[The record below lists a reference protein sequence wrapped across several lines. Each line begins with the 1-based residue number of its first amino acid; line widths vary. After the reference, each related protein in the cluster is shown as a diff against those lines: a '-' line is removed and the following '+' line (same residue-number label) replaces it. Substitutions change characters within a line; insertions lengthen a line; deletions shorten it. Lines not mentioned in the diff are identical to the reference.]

1 MDPEL
6 AELLV
11 TISPFAFLLA
21 LGLGAGTIAEK
32 RHFADIRVR
41 EARLRLLPAVTL
53 SKAPA
58 NWAVDGS
65 GLVAGSVVVSLDYFK
80 RFAASLRMLIGGR
93 IKAFEPLMERG
104 RREAILR
111 MKEDAQAAGYDAVI
125 NVRLETS
132 RIANADGS
140 TTAGV
145 ELMAYGT
152 GLKLR
157 GGLAR
162 PEASGGISPNQ

>member
-1 MDPEL
+1 MDSEL
-6 AELLV
+6 VALLW
-11 TISPFAFLLA
+11 TISPFVFVLA
-21 LGLGAGTIAEK
+21 LGLIAGTVAER

-41 EARLRLLPAVTL
+41 EARLRLLPAITL
-53 SKAPA
+53 SKPPA
-58 NWAVDGS
+58 DWSVDGS
-65 GLVAGSVVVSLDYFK
+65 GLAAGSVVVSLDYFK
-80 RFAASLRMLIGGR
+80 RFTASLKTLVGGR
-93 IKAFEPLMERG
+93 IKAFEPLMDRG

-145 ELMAYGT
+145 EVMAYGT

-157 GGLAR
+157 GGV
-162 PEASGGISPNQ
+162 PTQGI

>member
-1 MDPEL
+1 MDAPEL

-11 TISPFAFLLA
+11 SISPFAFLLA
-21 LGLGAGTIAEK
+21 LGLAAGTVLER

-41 EARLRLLPAVTL
+41 EARLRMLPAVTF
-53 SKAPA
+53 SKVPA
-58 NWAVDGS
+58 DWPVASS

-80 RFAASLRMLIGGR
+80 RFAASLRILIGGR
-93 IKAFEPLMERG
+93 VKAFEPLMDRG

-111 MKEDAQAAGYDAVI
+111 MKEDAHTAGYDAIV

-140 TTAGV
+140 STAGV

-152 GLKLR
+152 GLKLS
-157 GGLAR
+157 GGLPSR
-162 PEASGGISPNQ
+162 KI

>member
-1 MDPEL
+1 MSSEL
-6 AELLV
+6 TELLLRV
-11 TISPFAFLLA
+11 APFALLLV
-21 LGLGAGTIAEK
+21 LGLAVGTILER

-41 EARLRLLPAVTL
+41 EAQLRMLPAITF
-53 SKAPA
+53 SKPPA
-58 NWAVDGS
+58 DWSVDGG

-80 RFAASLRMLIGGR
+80 RFAAALRIIFGGR
-93 IKAFEPLMERG
+93 VKAFEPLMDRG

-111 MKEDAQAAGYDAVI
+111 MKEDAAAAGYDAII
-125 NVRLETS
+125 NVRLATS

-145 ELMAYGT
+145 ELIAYGT

-157 GGLAR
+157 GGLATN
-162 PEASGGISPNQ
+162 EI

>member
-1 MDPEL
+1 MNPEL

-11 TISPFAFLLA
+11 GFGPVAFLLV
-21 LGLGAGTIAEK
+21 LGLVAGTIAER

-41 EARLRLLPAVTL
+41 ESRFRTL
-53 SKAPA
+53 SALTFSKAPID
-58 NWAVDGS
+58 WAIEGS

-80 RFAASLRMLIGGR
+80 RFAAALRTIFGGR
-93 IKAFEPLMERG
+93 IKAFEPLLDRG

-111 MKEDAQAAGYDAVI
+111 MKEAAAAAGYDAII

-132 RIANADGS
+132 RIANAEGS

-157 GGLAR
+157 GGLPTNER
-162 PEASGGISPNQ
+162 

>member
-1 MDPEL
+1 MDAPEL

-11 TISPFAFLLA
+11 SISPFAFLLA
-21 LGLGAGTIAEK
+21 LGLAAGTVLER

-41 EARLRLLPAVTL
+41 EARLRMLPAVTF

-58 NWAVDGS
+58 DWPVAGS

-80 RFAASLRMLIGGR
+80 RFAASLRILIGGR
-93 IKAFEPLMERG
+93 VKALEPLMDRG

-111 MKEDAQAAGYDAVI
+111 MKEDAHTAGYDAIV

-140 TTAGV
+140 STAGV

-152 GLKLR
+152 GLKLS
-157 GGLAR
+157 GGLPSR
-162 PEASGGISPNQ
+162 KI

>member
-1 MDPEL
+1 MDPEFI
-6 AELLV
+6 ALLL
-11 TISPFAFLLA
+11 TFLPFVFVLT
-21 LGLGAGTIAEK
+21 LGLVAGTVSEQ

-41 EARLRLLPAVTL
+41 EARMRLLPAITL
-53 SKAPA
+53 SKPPA
-58 NWAVDGS
+58 DWSVDGS

-80 RFAASLRMLIGGR
+80 RFSSSLKTLVGGR
-93 IKAFEPLMERG
+93 IRAFEPLMERG

-111 MKEDAQAAGYDAVI
+111 MKEDARTAGYDAVI

-132 RIANADGS
+132 RISNADGS

-145 ELMAYGT
+145 EVIAYGT

-157 GGLAR
+157 GGL
-162 PEASGGISPNQ
+162 PMQPT

>member
-1 MDPEL
+1 MDAPEL

-11 TISPFAFLLA
+11 SISPFAFLLA
-21 LGLGAGTIAEK
+21 LGLAAGTVLER

-41 EARLRLLPAVTL
+41 EARLRMLPAVTF
-53 SKAPA
+53 SKVPA
-58 NWAVDGS
+58 DWPVASS
-65 GLVAGSVVVSLDYFK
+65 GLVVSLDYFK
-80 RFAASLRMLIGGR
+80 RFAASLRILIGGR
-93 IKAFEPLMERG
+93 VKAFEPLMDRG

-111 MKEDAQAAGYDAVI
+111 MKEDAHTAGYDAIV

-157 GGLAR
+157 GGLPSR
-162 PEASGGISPNQ
+162 KI